1 LRIRNKPNSS
11 VSPQPQPTVTKTKKS
26 AKESKKLAN
35 TSSSSSSST
44 SSSNLSMNDRKLNGA
59 QFVAA
64 ASAGNIST
72 MLSSLN
78 NSNNTATPTNIE
90 SNQQDLVQLNR
101 NVEMLN
107 KTLVQHSML
116 IKLVI

>member
-1 LRIRNKPNSS
+1 MRIRNKPNSS
-11 VSPQPQPTVTKTKKS
+11 VSPQPTVTKTKKS

-78 NSNNTATPTNIE
+78 NSNNTATPTPTNNE